1 MAAKDSFDA
10 FVSILRD
17 KINGFSEDAN
27 EPNLKIIQNE
37 LKDKF
42 DDLVKSQG
50 YVSNEEYEALEG
62 LAKRLEQRVSK
73 LEELLDESKT
83 K

>member
-17 KINGFSEDAN
+17 KIDGFSEDTN
-27 EPNLKIIQNE
+27 EPNIKIIQNE
-37 LKDKF
+37 LKDRF

-50 YVSNEEYEALEG
+50 YVSNEEYEALKG
-62 LAKRLEQRVSK
+62 LAQRLEQRVSK
-73 LEELLDESKT
+73 LEELLEQSRT

>member
-1 MAAKDSFDA
+1 MTTKDSFDA

-17 KINGFSEDAN
+17 KINSFSEN
-27 EPNLKIIQNE
+27 VNQPNVKIIQNE

-42 DDLVKSQG
+42 DDLAKSQG
-50 YVSNEEYEALEG
+50 YVSNEEYEALRG

-73 LEELLDESKT
+73 LEELLEESKT

>member
-1 MAAKDSFDA
+1 MATKDSFDA

-17 KINGFSEDAN
+17 KIDSFSENAN
-27 EPNLKIIQNE
+27 QPNVKIIQNE
-37 LKDKF
+37 LKNKF
-42 DDLVKSQG
+42 DDLAKSQG
-50 YVSNEEYEALEG
+50 YVSNEEYEALKG

-73 LEELLDESKT
+73 LEELLEESKT

>member
-1 MAAKDSFDA
+1 MATKDSFDA

-17 KINGFSEDAN
+17 KIDEFSEN
-27 EPNLKIIQNE
+27 VNQPSVKIIQNE

-42 DDLVKSQG
+42 DDLAKSQG
-50 YVSNEEYEALEG
+50 YVSNEEYEALKS
-62 LAKRLEQRVSK
+62 LAKRLEERVSK
-73 LEELLDESKT
+73 LEELLEKPET

>member
-17 KINGFSEDAN
+17 KIDGFSEDAD
-27 EPNLKIIQNE
+27 EPNIKIIQNE
-37 LKDKF
+37 LKDRF

-50 YVSNEEYEALEG
+50 YVSIEEYEALKG
-62 LAKRLEQRVSK
+62 LAQRLEKRVSK
-73 LEELLDESKT
+73 LEELLEQSKT

>member
-1 MAAKDSFDA
+1 MATKDSFDA

-17 KINGFSEDAN
+17 KIDEFSEN
-27 EPNLKIIQNE
+27 VNQPSVEIIQNE
-37 LKDKF
+37 LKNKF
-42 DDLVKSQG
+42 DDLAKSQG
-50 YVSNEEYEALEG
+50 YVSNEEYEALKG

-73 LEELLDESKT
+73 LEELLEESKT

>member
-1 MAAKDSFDA
+1 MATKDSFDA

-17 KINGFSEDAN
+17 KIDSFSEKAN
-27 EPNLKIIQNE
+27 QPNVKIIQNE
-37 LKDKF
+37 LKNKF
-42 DDLVKSQG
+42 DDLAKSQG
-50 YVSNEEYEALEG
+50 YVSNEEYEALKG

-73 LEELLDESKT
+73 LEELLEESKT

>member
-17 KINGFSEDAN
+17 KIDGFSEDAN
-27 EPNLKIIQNE
+27 EPNIKIIQNE
-37 LKDKF
+37 LKDRF

-50 YVSNEEYEALEG
+50 YVSNEEYEALKD

>member
-1 MAAKDSFDA
+1 MTTKDSFDA

-17 KINGFSEDAN
+17 KIDSFSENAN
-27 EPNLKIIQNE
+27 QPNVKIIQNE
-37 LKDKF
+37 LKNKF
-42 DDLVKSQG
+42 DDLAKSQG
-50 YVSNEEYEALEG
+50 YVSNEEYEALKG

-73 LEELLDESKT
+73 LEELLEESKT

>member
-1 MAAKDSFDA
+1 MATKDSFDA

-17 KINGFSEDAN
+17 KIDDFSETIN
-27 EPNLKIIQNE
+27 QSNMKIIQDE

-42 DDLVKSQG
+42 DDLAKSQG
-50 YVSNEEYEALEG
+50 YVSNEEYEALKG

-73 LEELLDESKT
+73 LEELLEESKT

>member
-1 MAAKDSFDA
+1 MATKDSFDA

-17 KINGFSEDAN
+17 KIDDFSETIN
-27 EPNLKIIQNE
+27 QPNMKIIQDE
-37 LKDKF
+37 LKEKF
-42 DDLVKSQG
+42 DDLARSQG
-50 YVSNEEYEALEG
+50 YVSNEEYEALKG

-73 LEELLDESKT
+73 LEELLEESKT

>member
-50 YVSNEEYEALEG
+50 YVSNEEYEALKS
-62 LAKRLEQRVSK
+62 LAKRLEQRISK
-73 LEELLDESKT
+73 LEELLDETKT

>member
-17 KINGFSEDAN
+17 KIDGFSEDAN
-27 EPNLKIIQNE
+27 EPNIKIIKNE
-37 LKDKF
+37 LKGRF

-73 LEELLDESKT
+73 LEELLEQSKT

>member
-1 MAAKDSFDA
+1 MATKDSFDA

-17 KINGFSEDAN
+17 KIDEFSEN
-27 EPNLKIIQNE
+27 VNQPSVKIIQNE

-42 DDLVKSQG
+42 DDLAKSQG
-50 YVSNEEYEALEG
+50 YVSNEEYEALKG
-62 LAKRLEQRVSK
+62 LAKRLDKRVSM
-73 LEELLDESKT
+73 LEELLEESKT

>member
-50 YVSNEEYEALEG
+50 YVSNEEYEALKS

-73 LEELLDESKT
+73 LEELLDESQT

>member
-17 KINGFSEDAN
+17 KIDGFSEDAN
-27 EPNLKIIQNE
+27 EPNIKIIQNE
-37 LKDKF
+37 LKDRF

-50 YVSNEEYEALEG
+50 YVSIEEYEALKG
-62 LAKRLEQRVSK
+62 LAQRLEQRVSK
-73 LEELLDESKT
+73 LEELLEQSKT

>member
-50 YVSNEEYEALEG
+50 YVSNEEYEALKS
-62 LAKRLEQRVSK
+62 LAKRLEQRVYK

>member
-1 MAAKDSFDA
+1 MATKDSFDA

-17 KINGFSEDAN
+17 KIDEFSEN
-27 EPNLKIIQNE
+27 VNQPSVKIIQNE

-42 DDLVKSQG
+42 DDLAKSQG
-50 YVSNEEYEALEG
+50 YVSNEEYEALKN
-62 LAKRLEQRVSK
+62 LAKRLEERVSK
-73 LEELLDESKT
+73 LEELLEESKT